1 MPFFLFS
8 NCAKLPSSS
17 LFSLPLCSC
26 TVVLFNAKRHTQA
39 YLVNTSRKA
48 FTSVAFSRCGRY
60 VATGECG
67 INPAI
72 KVWEL
77 ESPNGNLEQ
86 CSGGSVVAEFVD
98 HKYAVTCV
106 VSTQKEINVHEVITS
121 YLSLLGILAHGQVP
135 GIGGLA
141 ARHDCQCVR
150 LACESENGLQQDKFE
165 GVRRLFCRRWQLLCH
180 CR

>member
-1 MPFFLFS
+1 MFTFR
-8 NCAKLPSSS
+8 
-17 LFSLPLCSC
+17 C
-26 TVVLFNAKRHTQA
+26 TIVLFNAKRQTQA

-77 ESPNGNLEQ
+77 EAPNGNLEQ
-86 CSGGSVVAEFVD
+86 CTGGNVIAEFVD

-106 VSTQKEINVHEVITS
+106 VS
-121 YLSLLGILAHGQVP
+121 L
-135 GIGGLA
+135 
-141 ARHDCQCVR
+141 
-150 LACESENGLQQDKFE
+150 
-165 GVRRLFCRRWQLLCH
+165 
-180 CR
+180 

>member
-8 NCAKLPSSS
+8 NCADCIFFLPF
-17 LFSLPLCSC
+17 FSLPLCSC

-106 VSTQKEINVHEVITS
+106 VSTLKEMN
-121 YLSLLGILAHGQVP
+121 Q
-135 GIGGLA
+135 
-141 ARHDCQCVR
+141 
-150 LACESENGLQQDKFE
+150 
-165 GVRRLFCRRWQLLCH
+165 H
-180 CR
+180 CIF

>member
-1 MPFFLFS
+1 M
-8 NCAKLPSSS
+8 
-17 LFSLPLCSC
+17 
-26 TVVLFNAKRHTQA
+26 VLFNAKRHTQA

-106 VSTQKEINVHEVITS
+106 VSTLKEINVHCFHLLF
-121 YLSLLGILAHGQVP
+121 LSLSCRHSRPRASTWYRW
-135 GIGGLA
+135 
-141 ARHDCQCVR
+141 AR
-150 LACESENGLQQDKFE
+150 STT
-165 GVRRLFCRRWQLLCH
+165 
-180 CR
+180 

>member
-1 MPFFLFS
+1 
-8 NCAKLPSSS
+8 
-17 LFSLPLCSC
+17 
-26 TVVLFNAKRHTQA
+26 VVLFNAKRQTQA

-77 ESPNGNLEQ
+77 ETPNGSLEH

-106 VSTQKEINVHEVITS
+106 VSPRLYCI
-121 YLSLLGILAHGQVP
+121 YLI
-135 GIGGLA
+135 
-141 ARHDCQCVR
+141 
-150 LACESENGLQQDKFE
+150 K
-165 GVRRLFCRRWQLLCH
+165 
-180 CR
+180 

>member
-1 MPFFLFS
+1 M
-8 NCAKLPSSS
+8 
-17 LFSLPLCSC
+17 
-26 TVVLFNAKRHTQA
+26 VLFNAKRQTQA

-77 ESPNGNLEQ
+77 ESPNGSLEH
-86 CSGGSVVAEFVD
+86 CTGGSVVAEFVD

-106 VSTQKEINVHEVITS
+106 VRLLYLTIIIIINCQLIVG
-121 YLSLLGILAHGQVP
+121 LFAHGQVP
-135 GIGGLA
+135 GIGGLP
-141 ARHDCQCVR
+141 ARHDRQCVR
-150 LACESENGLQQDKFE
+150 LAGQP
-165 GVRRLFCRRWQLLCH
+165 
-180 CR
+180 

>member
-1 MPFFLFS
+1 M
-8 NCAKLPSSS
+8 
-17 LFSLPLCSC
+17 
-26 TVVLFNAKRHTQA
+26 VLFNAKRQTQA

-77 ESPNGNLEQ
+77 ETPNGSLEH
-86 CSGGSVVAEFVD
+86 CTGGSVLVEFVD

-106 VSTQKEINVHEVITS
+106 VSPRDETPSI
-121 YLSLLGILAHGQVP
+121 SLFIYSIFISISGLFAHGQVP

-141 ARHDCQCVR
+141 ARHDCQCV
-150 LACESENGLQQDKFE
+150 
-165 GVRRLFCRRWQLLCH
+165 
-180 CR
+180 

>member
-1 MPFFLFS
+1 M
-8 NCAKLPSSS
+8 
-17 LFSLPLCSC
+17 
-26 TVVLFNAKRHTQA
+26 VLFNAKRHTQA

-150 LACESENGLQQDKFE
+150 LASESENGLQQD
-165 GVRRLFCRRWQLLCH
+165 
-180 CR
+180 

>member
-150 LACESENGLQQDKFE
+150 LASESENGLQQD
-165 GVRRLFCRRWQLLCH
+165 
-180 CR
+180 

>member
-1 MPFFLFS
+1 MS
-8 NCAKLPSSS
+8 NCELIVFSIS
-17 LFSLPLCSC
+17 LSLPISLCSC

-106 VSTQKEINVHEVITS
+106 VSSGVYCKKLT
-121 YLSLLGILAHGQVP
+121 
-135 GIGGLA
+135 
-141 ARHDCQCVR
+141 
-150 LACESENGLQQDKFE
+150 ESIDTIDKFKNKFIIAIDS
-165 GVRRLFCRRWQLLCH
+165 VQKS
-180 CR
+180 

>member
-1 MPFFLFS
+1 MNIFL
-8 NCAKLPSSS
+8 
-17 LFSLPLCSC
+17 LFLIHCSC
-26 TVVLFNAKRHTQA
+26 TIVLFNAKRQTQA

-77 ESPNGNLEQ
+77 EAPNGNLEQ
-86 CSGGSVVAEFVD
+86 CTGGNVIAEFVD

-106 VSTQKEINVHEVITS
+106 VSEQEFLYSKGPRMNI
-121 YLSLLGILAHGQVP
+121 
-135 GIGGLA
+135 
-141 ARHDCQCVR
+141 
-150 LACESENGLQQDKFE
+150 KFS
-165 GVRRLFCRRWQLLCH
+165 F
-180 CR
+180 